1 MVSSSWELVAL
12 SIRQQVAAATPAYLV
27 DSRSES
33 TERSRVIAE
42 LTEVHATTLESMLAV
57 LRSRNTGDLAARQ
70 AASELAASAMVRL
83 RAVSDRD
90 RVLSEEPVASAF
102 ERLRSDLNPLIR
114 FGALDVQFVEPP
126 VGGRA
131 LPGEVAHGA
140 RAIVRG
146 AVLALI
152 EQPSVQRVRVQWNC
166 DGRNLLINIRD
177 DGPGDLTADDPTV
190 TPLAAR
196 IVALDGSLRVD
207 ATAGWGSELAV
218 VIPLDAPASVIGDS
232 GWGLSARE
240 RSVLELVATGARNR
254 AIAASLS
261 ISEST
266 VKFHVTRLL
275 RKLGASTRAEMAA
288 IARSEP
294 HR

>member
-1 MVSSSWELVAL
+1 
-12 SIRQQVAAATPAYLV
+12 
-27 DSRSES
+27 
-33 TERSRVIAE
+33 
-42 LTEVHATTLESMLAV
+42 
-57 LRSRNTGDLAARQ
+57 
-70 AASELAASAMVRL
+70 
-83 RAVSDRD
+83 
-90 RVLSEEPVASAF
+90 
-102 ERLRSDLNPLIR
+102 
-114 FGALDVQFVEPP
+114 
-126 VGGRA
+126 
-131 LPGEVAHGA
+131 
-140 RAIVRG
+140 
-146 AVLALI
+146 VLALI